1 MKILSV
7 IGTRPEAI
15 KTAPVV
21 HELRRSG
28 GRAEVKVCVTGQHR
42 EMLDQM
48 LSLFDLRPD
57 YDLAVM
63 QDGQSLA
70 DLSARLLTGLEA
82 VVVKEKPDWMLVQGD
97 TLTAVI
103 GALVAFYNDVRVA
116 HVEAGLRTGNKRQP
130 FPEEMNRAVVDRLA
144 DLHFAPT
151 ETARQNLLRE
161 GIEPGS
167 IRVTGNTGV
176 DALHWVSA
184 LPSPPGVAAWVPA
197 TSARIILVTM
207 HRRENFGPPIESI
220 CGALRELAERYGHGL
235 QIVYPLHLNPNARAP
250 AQRILG
256 GMSNV
261 SLVPPLDYLAL
272 VHLMKRSYLV
282 LTDSG
287 GIQEEAPALGKPVL
301 VLREVTERP
310 EGVASGVAKV
320 IGTDRG
326 RIVAETVRLLENPVL
341 YQRMARPL
349 SLYGDGHAAERIVE
363 ALLNAPPKYV
373 TKTVASA
380 EGAF

>member
-1 MKILSV
+1 MKTLCV

-21 HELRRSG
+21 HELRRSCG
-28 GRAEVKVCVTGQHR
+28 SAEVKVCVTGQHR

-48 LSLFDLRPD
+48 LDLFDIRPD
-57 YDLAVM
+57 YDLDVM

-70 DLSARLLTGLEA
+70 GLSARLLTGLEP
-82 VVVKEKPDWMLVQGD
+82 VVAKEKPDWMLVQGD
-97 TLTAVI
+97 TTSAVI
-103 GALVAFYNDVRVA
+103 AALVAYYNDVRVG
-116 HVEAGLRTGNKRQP
+116 HVEAGLRTGNKRHP

-161 GIEPGS
+161 GIEPAS

-176 DALHWVSA
+176 DALHWISA
-184 LPSPPGVAAWVPA
+184 LPSPPEVATWLPA
-197 TSARIILVTM
+197 TSAQIVLVTM
-207 HRRENFGPPIESI
+207 HRRENFGRPMEDV
-220 CGALRELAERYGHGL
+220 CDALRELAERYGDRVH
-235 QIVYPLHLNPNARAP
+235 IVYPLHLNPNAQVP
-250 AQRILG
+250 ARRILG
-256 GMSNV
+256 RMSNV
-261 SLVPPLDYLAL
+261 SLIPPLDYLSL

-287 GIQEEAPALGKPVL
+287 GIQEEAPTLGTPVL

-320 IGTDRG
+320 IGTDRE
-326 RIVAETVRLLENPVL
+326 RVVAETVRLLEDPVL
-341 YQRMARPL
+341 HRKMARPL
-349 SLYGDGHAAERIVE
+349 NLYGDGRAAERIVE
-363 ALLNAPPKYV
+363 SLLNAPAK
-373 TKTVASA
+373 
-380 EGAF
+380 